1 VTKATDLHSGNQ
13 HAVELVLSKRVLM
26 PVASAISAVD
36 LKVMRSP
43 ASARVLSFAR
53 AVGNF
58 CGPLHGSL
66 FDPIGRK
73 AMIAE
78 TFVISGSL
86 LTAGYRFAAGFLT
99 RVTQD

>member
-13 HAVELVLSKRVLM
+13 HAVELLLSKRVLM
-26 PVASAISAVD
+26 PGASAISA
-36 LKVMRSP
+36 
-43 ASARVLSFAR
+43 ASARVLSSAR

-66 FDPIGRK
+66 FDTIGRK

-86 LTAGYRFAAGFLT
+86 LTAGYRFAAGPAIVLRPAFS
-99 RVTQD
+99 RG